1 VHVDTDLDAAAS
13 ARKRM
18 FDRVAADGVLIAG
31 MHLHF
36 PAFSRL
42 RRRGDGYP
50 LYPEAR
56 VHTLDA
62 PPIK

>member
-31 MHLHF
+31 MHRHF
-36 PAFSRL
+36 PARSRL
-42 RRRGDGYP
+42 RRRGDGYA
-50 LYPEAR
+50 LSPEAR
-56 VHTLDA
+56 VHALDA

>member
-1 VHVDTDLDAAAS
+1 
-13 ARKRM
+13 M

-42 RRRGDGYP
+42 ARKGEAYA
-50 LYPEAR
+50 LIPEAWDQGMES
-56 VHTLDA
+56 V
-62 PPIK
+62 